1 MAQKTI
7 YELDLVKIAQW
18 HKRCTILA
26 ILVFFIWIGLI
37 LLSANSIAVP
47 GLVSF
52 IVWLFYL
59 VSLIASIVFV
69 VILNRVCGSSAFEMV
84 AYGIVTVFLS
94 FIVLLASI
102 SRAGT
107 ILRLAGVKPGFAGIS
122 RDEID
127 KVRPGHCRGCGYDRE
142 GLGLLQECPECTR
155 VPQVI

>member
-7 YELDLVKIAQW
+7 FELDLVKIAIW
-18 HKRCTILA
+18 HKRCTILTL
-26 ILVFFIWIGLI
+26 LVFFIWICLI
-37 LLSANSIAVP
+37 LLSANSISVP
-47 GLVSF
+47 DVISFLVG
-52 IVWLFYL
+52 VFYFA
-59 VSLIASIVFV
+59 SLIASIVFV
-69 VILNRVCGSSAFEMV
+69 IILNRVCGSSAFEMV

-94 FIVLLASI
+94 FLVLIASI

-127 KVRPGHCRGCGYDRE
+127 KVRPGHCRGCGYNRD
-142 GLGLLQECPECTR
+142 GLELLQECPECTR